1 LTLRII
7 EFLDENSMDSSRA
20 PVTRNLHVKPGTAS
34 AAAAADEDDEEYL
47 YENDSG
53 MEDEDEEGRGDDDVA
68 AAIAL
73 SLQQQQE
80 DGAKQAEQ
88 EAPSGK
94 AAKVARLELDPE
106 PAEGACYI

>member
-7 EFLDENSMDSSRA
+7 EFLDENSMDSSRV
-20 PVTRNLHVKPGTAS
+20 PVTRNLHVKPGTA
-34 AAAAADEDDEEYL
+34 AAADDDDEQYV

-53 MEDEDEEGRGDDDVA
+53 MEDEEGRGDDDDVA

-73 SLQQQQE
+73 SLQQE
-80 DGAKQAEQ
+80 DGVKQAEK
-88 EAPSGK
+88 EAPSSK

-106 PAEGACYI
+106 PAEGACYVLKH